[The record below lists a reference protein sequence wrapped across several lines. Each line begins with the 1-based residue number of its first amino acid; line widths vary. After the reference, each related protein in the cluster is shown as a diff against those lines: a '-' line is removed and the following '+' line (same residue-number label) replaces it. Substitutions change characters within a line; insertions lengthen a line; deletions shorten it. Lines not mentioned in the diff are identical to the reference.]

1 MSYQCQCC
9 NTRNN
14 RGKPVLKDGNFDIF
28 GKIAN
33 LKRFFMALIWPLNRN
48 LIWDAIGNDVSFD

>member
-1 MSYQCQCC
+1 MPTC
-9 NTRNN
+9 NH

-33 LKRFFMALIWPLNRN
+33 LKRFLWP
-48 LIWDAIGNDVSFD
+48 

>member
-1 MSYQCQCC
+1 MSYHCQCC

-14 RGKPVLKDGNFDIF
+14 RGKPALKDGNFDIF

-33 LKRFFMALIWPLNRN
+33 LKRFCGLN
-48 LIWDAIGNDVSFD
+48 LAPQ